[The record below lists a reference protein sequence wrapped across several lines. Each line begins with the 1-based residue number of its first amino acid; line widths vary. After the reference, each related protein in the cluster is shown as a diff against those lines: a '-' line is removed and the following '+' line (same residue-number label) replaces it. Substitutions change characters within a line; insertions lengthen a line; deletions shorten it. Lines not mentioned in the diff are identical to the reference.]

1 MVIWSAPKSTAKQSD
16 KEASVAVRNDV
27 IGNAMTANSRC
38 RPRPPVLLRQD
49 KDGIA
54 TLTLNR
60 PGRLNALSLELLRA
74 LLREFEA
81 MAEDKSPR
89 LVVLAA
95 NGEAFCAG
103 HDLEEIRGTGNR
115 RALKALF
122 DECSK
127 TMLAI
132 TRIPPPV
139 IARVHGIATAAGCQL
154 VAMCDLAVAAEE
166 ARFAT
171 SGVNLGLFC
180 STPMVAL
187 TRNLPRKQAMEMLLT
202 GDFID
207 AETALRYGL
216 VNRVVPAGDLDEAVA
231 ELAGKVAGKSPAAV
245 AFGKRLFYRQ
255 IEAGIEEAYALAA
268 DTMAGNMMTEDAR
281 DGIDAFMEKRPA
293 PEWKDR

>member
-1 MVIWSAPKSTAKQSD
+1 LPIGEFSMVIWSAPKSTAKQSD

-60 PGRLNALSLELLRA
+60 PERLNALSLELLRA

-139 IARVHGIATAAGCQL
+139 IARVHGIATAAGCQIAS
-154 VAMCDLAVAAEE
+154 VCKAPGVVNGANSCQICDGAKS
-166 ARFAT
+166 T
-171 SGVNLGLFC
+171 SGWTAIGDGDACDDGLGC
-180 STPMVAL
+180 SA
-187 TRNLPRKQAMEMLLT
+187 
-202 GDFID
+202 G
-207 AETALRYGL
+207 ETCTSGKC
-216 VNRVVPAGDLDEAVA
+216 
-231 ELAGKVAGKSPAAV
+231 AGKAKDCDDKDKCTTDACDAKTGACTHVKIAGCK
-245 AFGKRLFYRQ
+245 
-255 IEAGIEEAYALAA
+255 
-268 DTMAGNMMTEDAR
+268 
-281 DGIDAFMEKRPA
+281 
-293 PEWKDR
+293 